1 MSHKSKSIK
10 CLVVIIT
17 LFLGSYYV
25 IADDNLTD
33 QAFESKK
40 MDYFTALNQQIN
52 DAVSNGKVDLKN
64 LFKNGLIKWE
74 GECYERDLNLGV
86 LVFEASA
93 KITEEIIRQRQSF
106 GKPPVFDKIEVGDP
120 FSYSFSID
128 TNNLGAS
135 ISVNGPYLVQIEEQD
150 VLLYKEELSFSW
162 DDSVVLERA
171 CYLIMTP
178 ILFK

>member
-64 LFKNGLIKWE
+64 LFKKGLIKWE

-106 GKPPVFDKIEVGDP
+106 GKPPVFDKIEIGDL
-120 FSYSFSID
+120 SGYSFSLD
-128 TNNLGAS
+128 TYNPPLLRAY
-135 ISVNGPYLVQIEEQD
+135 ILLRYGPYLVQIEEQD
-150 VLLYKEELSFSW
+150 VLLYKEELNSLPLNSV
-162 DDSVVLERA
+162 VVLERA
-171 CYLIMTP
+171 CYLM
-178 ILFK
+178 KK